1 MSANAGASE
10 RCLRPPVGRVEGMS
24 VRRIPP
30 DEVPRDRS
38 AIEGDGFTAT
48 FAAFDASPRQDTWH
62 HHGDHD
68 IVAYLLAGSIDIEAP
83 DDGVIEMRP
92 GDLVH
97 IERRTVHR
105 EVYLGHIEMVGF
117 DVGVGPGRIEAN
129 EQSAHEPQDN
139 KHATTEGDTEKDITD
154 AFE

>member
-1 MSANAGASE
+1 M
-10 RCLRPPVGRVEGMS
+10 
-24 VRRIPP
+24 
-30 DEVPRDRS
+30 PRDRS

-68 IVAYLLAGSIDIEAP
+68 IVAYLLVGSINIETP
-83 DDGVIEMRP
+83 DDGIIEMRP

-97 IERRTVHR
+97 IERHTVHR
-105 EVYLGHIEMVGF
+105 EVYQGHIEMVGF

-129 EQSAHEPQDN
+129 EEVAHEAQNNKQAVPQDDAEN
-139 KHATTEGDTEKDITD
+139 ETKKDIAD

>member
-1 MSANAGASE
+1 M
-10 RCLRPPVGRVEGMS
+10 P

-30 DEVPRDRS
+30 DEMPHDRAS
-38 AIEGDGFTAT
+38 IEGDGFTAT
-48 FAAFDASPRQDTWH
+48 FATFDASPRQDTWH

-68 IVAYLLAGSIDIEAP
+68 IVAYLLAGSINIETP
-83 DDGVIEMRP
+83 DDGIIEMRP

-97 IERRTVHR
+97 IERHTVHR

-129 EQSAHEPQDN
+129 EETARESQDN
-139 KHATTEGDTEKDITD
+139 KQAVTGEDAQNETNKDIAD

>member
-1 MSANAGASE
+1 M
-10 RCLRPPVGRVEGMS
+10 P

-30 DEVPRDRS
+30 DEMPHDRS

-48 FAAFDASPRQDTWH
+48 FAAFDALPRQDTWH

-68 IVAYLLAGSIDIEAP
+68 IVAYLLAGSINIETP
-83 DDGVIEMRP
+83 DDGTIEMRP

-97 IERRTVHR
+97 IERHTVHR
-105 EVYLGHIEMVGF
+105 EVYEGHIEMVGF
-117 DVGVGPGRIEAN
+117 DVGVGRGRIEAH
-129 EQSAHEPQDN
+129 EETAHESQDN
-139 KHATTEGDTEKDITD
+139 KQVATEEDAENETKKDIAD

>member
-1 MSANAGASE
+1 
-10 RCLRPPVGRVEGMS
+10 MS

-30 DEVPRDRS
+30 DEIPRDRS

-68 IVAYLLAGSIDIEAP
+68 IVAYLLAGSIDIETP

-129 EQSAHEPQDN
+129 EQSAHESQDN

>member
-1 MSANAGASE
+1 
-10 RCLRPPVGRVEGMS
+10 MS

-48 FAAFDASPRQDTWH
+48 FPSFDATAREDTWH

-68 IVAYLLAGSIDIEAP
+68 VVAYLLTGSIDIETP
-83 DDGVIEMRP
+83 DDGVVEMRP

-97 IERRTVHR
+97 IERQTIHR
-105 EVYLGHIEMVGF
+105 EVYEGHIEMVGF
-117 DVGVGPGRIEAN
+117 DVGTGPGRIEAV
-129 EQSAHEPQDN
+129 EEPR
-139 KHATTEGDTEKDITD
+139 
-154 AFE
+154 

>member
-1 MSANAGASE
+1 MA
-10 RCLRPPVGRVEGMS
+10 

-30 DEVPRDRS
+30 DEVPHDRS

-48 FAAFDASPRQDTWH
+48 FASFDASPRQDTWH

-68 IVAYLLAGSIDIEAP
+68 IVAYLLKGSIDIETP
-83 DDGVIEMRP
+83 DDGTIEMRA

-97 IERRTVHR
+97 IERQTVHR
-105 EVYLGHIEMVGF
+105 EVYEGHIEMVGF
-117 DVGVGPGRIEAN
+117 DVGRGPGRVEAN
-129 EQSAHEPQDN
+129 EENPHESQDN
-139 KHATTEGDTEKDITD
+139 TQAVTEEDAENETKKDIAD